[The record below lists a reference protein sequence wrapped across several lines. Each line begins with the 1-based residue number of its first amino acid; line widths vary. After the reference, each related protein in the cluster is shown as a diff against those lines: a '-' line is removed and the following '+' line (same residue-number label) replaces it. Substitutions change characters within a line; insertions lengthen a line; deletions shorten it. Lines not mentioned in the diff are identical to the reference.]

1 MKKKKNFFFLK
12 EFSFVNRNITDK
24 REQISDAPALYFI
37 QPTKENIDLICQV
50 KKER

>member
-1 MKKKKNFFFLK
+1 M
-12 EFSFVNRNITDK
+12 NRNITDK

-50 KKER
+50 RKERRINFYSNFLF